1 MVGCYMNFKIK
12 TWIKMAKEKKT
23 NTFLT
28 GVLTLLPLVL
38 FCVIIVWIFDLIL
51 GWVGRITSLF
61 PKSFWETLQLPEIIV
76 NFLGFLIL
84 CGVVWCVGFVGKIRF
99 GKKLK
104 EWIGPILAKVPIL
117 NSLIK
122 ITNQVA
128 NTLKDTE
135 SFKKVVLVKF
145 PTDRT
150 WSVGFITG
158 DNPEIFD
165 DELGNPGLASI
176 FIPTTPNPTNGY
188 LVLMSPDDYRETEI
202 PVATAISFIISM
214 GTAGAA
220 NEVLKKSHP
229 SSE

>member
-1 MVGCYMNFKIK
+1 
-12 TWIKMAKEKKT
+12 MAKEKKT

-38 FCVIIVWIFDLIL
+38 FCVIIVWVFDWIL
-51 GWVGRITSLF
+51 GLVGRITSLF
-61 PKSFWETLQLPEIIV
+61 PQSFWNALGLPEIVV

-84 CGVVWCVGFVGKIRF
+84 CGIVWLVGFVVKIRF

-104 EWIGPILAKVPIL
+104 GWIGPFFSKIPLL

-122 ITNQVA
+122 ITNQITD
-128 NTLKDTE
+128 TLKDTK
-135 SFKKVVLVKF
+135 SFKKVVLVRF
-145 PTDRT
+145 PTEST

-165 DELGNPGLASI
+165 NELGNPGLVSI
-176 FIPTTPNPTNGY
+176 FIPTTPNPTNGF
-188 LVLMSPDDYRETEI
+188 LVLMSSDDYRETEI

-220 NEVLKKSHP
+220 NEVLKKSYP

>member
-1 MVGCYMNFKIK
+1 
-12 TWIKMAKEKKT
+12 MANDKKT

-38 FCVIIVWIFDLIL
+38 FCVILVWFFDLIL

-61 PKSFWETLQLPEIIV
+61 PQSFWNALGLPEIVV

-84 CGVVWCVGFVGKIRF
+84 CGFVWLVGFVVKIRI

-104 EWIGPILAKVPIL
+104 EWIRPIVSKIPLL

-122 ITNQVA
+122 ITNQVTS
-128 NTLKDTE
+128 TLKDTR
-135 SFKKVVLVKF
+135 SFKKVVLVRF
-145 PTDRT
+145 PTEKM

-165 DELGNPGLASI
+165 DEVGNPGLVSI
-176 FIPTTPNPTNGY
+176 FIPTTPNPTNGF
-188 LVLMSPDDYRETEI
+188 LVLMSPNNYTETEV

-214 GTAGAA
+214 GTAGATI
-220 NEVLKKSHP
+220 EVLKKSHP